1 MVGGMAVD
9 GRGLEGRL
17 RSAVPVLLALAVVLV
32 DLAPRPAAGG
42 GGLAPFLTL
51 AVVYFWSVYRP
62 DLMTYPAVFA
72 VGLVYD
78 VLSGQPLGGTALAL
92 LLGRGVLIA
101 RQRFFYA
108 KSFAV
113 IWALFVLWA
122 PAVEAIRY
130 LAAATLVG
138 ALVDPRPLIV
148 QCALTV
154 ALYPALSW
162 LLVRLYGQVR
172 VAGYAEP

>member
-1 MVGGMAVD
+1 MASNAP
-9 GRGLEGRL
+9 GFEQRL
-17 RSAVPVLLALAVVLV
+17 RGALPFLLALLVVLV

-62 DLMTYPAVFA
+62 DLMTYPAVFG
-72 VGLVYD
+72 VGLAYD

-101 RQRFFYA
+101 RHRFFYA
-108 KSFAV
+108 KSFSV
-113 IWALFVLWA
+113 IWALFLLWA
-122 PAVEAIRY
+122 PAVESVRY
-130 LAAATLVG
+130 AAAASLAG
-138 ALVDPRPLIV
+138 ALVDPRPLVV

-172 VAGYAEP
+172 VPAYAEP